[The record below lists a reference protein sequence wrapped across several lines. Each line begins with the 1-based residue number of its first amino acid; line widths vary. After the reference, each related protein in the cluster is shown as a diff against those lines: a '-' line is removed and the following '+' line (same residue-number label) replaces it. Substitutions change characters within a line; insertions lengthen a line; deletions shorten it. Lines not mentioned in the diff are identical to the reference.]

1 MTCTAKLESRLEMIS
16 HLNLGKYFPR
26 FKDKAEAST
35 KSLSGS
41 GADLLPDQ
49 TNDLG
54 DLTIMTKPLGYY
66 ASALATHPDSAIL
79 ERIQGQFGSILENLT
94 SDDKAAALICLVEK
108 STNTQ
113 QVFIE
118 ENFFSNQNGEKLWQ
132 MARQLSPSNQLAL
145 SLAILEQLLD
155 GGQY

>member
-1 MTCTAKLESRLEMIS
+1 LRA
-16 HLNLGKYFPR
+16 
-26 FKDKAEAST
+26 
-35 KSLSGS
+35 S

-54 DLTIMTKPLGYY
+54 DLTIMTKPVGYY
-66 ASALATHPDSAIL
+66 ASALATHPDSGIL
-79 ERIQGQFGSILENLT
+79 ERIQDQFGSILENLT

-108 STNTQ
+108 ATNTQ

-132 MARQLSPSNQLAL
+132 MARQLSSSNQLAL

-155 GGQY
+155 RGQY